1 MLKGLL
7 ALAVCLTACSGD
19 RDRASRREQPADWR
33 TLTAARQ
40 SSGEESLRT
49 EIQYG
54 AGTMDVRPAAA
65 GTMYHAVLR
74 YDNNQYTPSV
84 RYADG
89 VLRVGI
95 DGEMHGS
102 PHMHG
107 RANRL
112 DLQLGPGI
120 PLDLDVQYGAGEGTL
135 ELGGLTVRSAT
146 IQTGASKTL
155 LRFSTP
161 TQGTCDELKISA
173 GAAKMDVLGLGNL
186 SPRIL
191 TVEGG
196 AQEVTLDFSGS
207 WRGDTEANLKMGI
220 GKLGLSV
227 PRDVGV
233 RLTKKSLLAHL
244 EAPNMAKQGDTFVSQ
259 GYESAKRHLTI
270 NVDAAFG
277 AISLGWIDGSSSF

>member
-7 ALAVCLTACSGD
+7 ALAVCLAACSHD
-19 RDRASRREQPADWR
+19 ASRRERPSDWR

-40 SSGEESLRT
+40 ISGEPSLRA

-54 AGTMDVRPAAA
+54 AGTMEVTPAAA

-84 RYADG
+84 HYADG

-102 PHMHG
+102 RHIHT

-112 DLQLGPGI
+112 DLQLGPGV

-135 ELGGLTVRSAT
+135 ELGGLNVHSAT
-146 IQTGASKTL
+146 IQTGASKTY

-161 TQGTCDELKISA
+161 TQGTCDELHISV
-173 GAAKMDVLGLGNL
+173 GAAKMEVTGLGNL
-186 SPRIL
+186 SPRKL

-196 AQEVTLDFSGS
+196 AVGLVVFAVPVGMLLLSL
-207 WRGDTEANLKMGI
+207 WRRRAAL
-220 GKLGLSV
+220 LSD
-227 PRDVGV
+227 PTTTALFIAACGA
-233 RLTKKSLLAHL
+233 LPIWLALSSLEDRSVWMMLSRMSSISVCRPVSSLAQCL
-244 EAPNMAKQGDTFVSQ
+244 
-259 GYESAKRHLTI
+259 L
-270 NVDAAFG
+270 FG
-277 AISLGWIDGSSSF
+277 C

>member
-1 MLKGLL
+1 MPKGWL
-7 ALAVCLTACSGD
+7 ALAVCLAACSGGS
-19 RDRASRREQPADWR
+19 RDRPDRQADWR

-40 SSGEESLRT
+40 AAGEQALRA

-95 DGEMHGS
+95 DGEMHGGR
-102 PHMHG
+102 HMHT

-112 DLQLGPGI
+112 DLQLGPGV

-135 ELGGLTVRSAT
+135 ELGGLSVHSAS
-146 IQTGASKTL
+146 IQTGASKTF
-155 LRFSTP
+155 LRFSSP
-161 TQGTCDELKISA
+161 TVGTCEELKISA
-173 GAAKMDVLGLGNL
+173 GAAKVDVAGLGNL
-186 SPRIL
+186 SPRSM

-196 AQEVTLDFSGS
+196 AQEVNLDFSGA
-207 WRGDTEANLKMGI
+207 WRGDTEAFLKMGV
-220 GKLGLSV
+220 GKLTLNV

-233 RLTKKSLLAHL
+233 RLTKQSLLAHL
-244 EAPNMAKQGDTFVSQ
+244 EAPQMTKNGDTFVSQ
-259 GYESAKRHLTI
+259 GYEGTKRHL
-270 NVDAAFG
+270 NVNIDAAFG
-277 AISLGWIDGSSSF
+277 AIRLNWIGGGSSF

>member
-7 ALAVCLTACSGD
+7 ALAVCLAACSHD
-19 RDRASRREQPADWR
+19 ASRRERPSDWR

-40 SSGEESLRT
+40 ISGEQSLRA

-54 AGTMDVRPAAA
+54 AGTMEVTPAAA

-84 RYADG
+84 HYADG

-102 PHMHG
+102 RHIHT

-112 DLQLGPGI
+112 DLQLGPGV

-135 ELGGLTVRSAT
+135 ELGGLNVHSAT
-146 IQTGASKTL
+146 IQTGASKTY

-161 TQGTCDELKISA
+161 TQGTCDELHISA
-173 GAAKMDVLGLGNL
+173 GAAKMEVTGLGNL
-186 SPRIL
+186 SPRKL

-196 AQEVTLDFSGS
+196 AQEVKLDFSGS
-207 WRGDTEANLKMGI
+207 WRGDTEAFLKMGV
-220 GKLGLSV
+220 GKLALDI

-233 RLTKKSLLAHL
+233 RLRKQSLLAHL
-244 EAPNMAKQGDTFVSQ
+244 EAPNMTKNGDTFVSQ
-259 GYESAKRHLTI
+259 GYQTTKRHLDI
-270 NVDAAFG
+270 NIDAAFG
-277 AISLGWIDGSSSF
+277 AIRLNWIGGGSSF